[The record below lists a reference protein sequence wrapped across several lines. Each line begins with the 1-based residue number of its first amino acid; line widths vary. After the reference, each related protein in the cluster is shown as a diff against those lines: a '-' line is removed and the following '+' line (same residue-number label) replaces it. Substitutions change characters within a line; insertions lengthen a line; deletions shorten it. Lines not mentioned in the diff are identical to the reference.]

1 MHSFAVNIRICQPE
15 NSDVHQGEL
24 YNDVHSHS
32 YLWQNLDVLKAKN
45 IFQCNLII
53 LVTYDK

>member
-32 YLWQNLDVLKAKN
+32 YLWQNLDVLKPKN

-53 LVTYDK
+53 LVT